1 MISLTQLLFSQ
12 WTFANLGDDPL
23 FLYEI
28 TPMKFTADQQLTS
41 NYEYFST
48 DRRNFQSFGRDK
60 YAGMV
65 ESEIQNQEY
74 SLKLIDHPLKFNQP
88 FTLTNQRLGVIRSS
102 YMGYSDGV
110 GTRPIFTGAEK
121 K

>member
-12 WTFANLGDDPL
+12 WIIGEYRADEPSL
-23 FLYEI
+23 LYEI

-41 NYEYFST
+41 NYKCFST
-48 DRRNFQSFGRDK
+48 YSYFESFGRDK

-74 SLKLIDHPLKFNQP
+74 SLKLIGHPLKFNQP
-88 FTLTNQRLGVIRSS
+88 FTLTNQYRGGVVRSRNMV
-102 YMGYSDGV
+102 YLDGV
-110 GTRPIFTGAEK
+110 GY
-121 K
+121 